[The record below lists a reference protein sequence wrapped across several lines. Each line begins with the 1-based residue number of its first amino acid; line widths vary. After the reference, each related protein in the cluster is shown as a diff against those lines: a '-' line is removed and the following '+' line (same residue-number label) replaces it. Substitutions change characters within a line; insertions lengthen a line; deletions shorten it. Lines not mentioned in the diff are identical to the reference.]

1 MLDVWCGE
9 SGERPP
15 IKLVGRIQDRKV
27 PSEMYGMISALLLRS
42 GEMGE
47 DIAEALGYLG
57 FPLPGGPFQVVLF
70 SLDDPR
76 IGALRGR
83 IRHNCR
89 VNMYAALRDHLAERL
104 QYKTQGWL
112 VMLMGYLFGI
122 FYTGGDDTVVARVCG
137 ESVGYAKDVLG
148 FDVHVTISNP
158 WEGVDKVES
167 AYRIIQDAEHSRE
180 FYTGVM
186 DRVFIIPSDALQRIV
201 DRDQRTQ
208 FEQTFFQSAERVCG
222 AVQAGDCQV
231 AARYLQEQLQK
242 IAENCIGMP
251 YPTTLNL
258 TINRFLSLLQYRLVD
273 QNLADWRYVSKMDF
287 SRDLV
292 SSPDLAAY
300 LAVGKEIAEK
310 LVEHARERTQRRYDS
325 MMHDIRAYVEENATD
340 MNMGLTSVAR
350 AFRIKPRE
358 AAESFRQYFGESIND
373 VLHKSRVKKAKELLL
388 TTDEPV
394 QDIAAAVGYCSL
406 ATMYRAFANVEGVAP
421 GKLRQN
427 RSR

>member
-1 MLDVWCGE
+1 
-9 SGERPP
+9 
-15 IKLVGRIQDRKV
+15 
-27 PSEMYGMISALLLRS
+27 MYGMISALLLRS

-222 AVQAGDCQV
+222 AVQAGDCQASTRATAKNCGELYWNALSYDAEFDYQPV
-231 AARYLQEQLQK
+231 PVPAAIPAGGSESGGLEICFQNGFQPGSGIQS
-242 IAENCIGMP
+242 
-251 YPTTLNL
+251 
-258 TINRFLSLLQYRLVD
+258 RFGGL
-273 QNLADWRYVSKMDF
+273 F
-287 SRDLV
+287 GG
-292 SSPDLAAY
+292 
-300 LAVGKEIAEK
+300 GKG
-310 LVEHARERTQRRYDS
+310 DC
-325 MMHDIRAYVEENATD
+325 
-340 MNMGLTSVAR
+340 G
-350 AFRIKPRE
+350 
-358 AAESFRQYFGESIND
+358 
-373 VLHKSRVKKAKELLL
+373 KAGGACQG
-388 TTDEPV
+388 TH
-394 QDIAAAVGYCSL
+394 AAAL
-406 ATMYRAFANVEGVAP
+406 
-421 GKLRQN
+421 
-427 RSR
+427 